1 MHNKCLYMN
10 YDEQLLI
17 IILIDIYYYIL
28 LTCIDLR
35 VIGDDVQL
43 KLILCKG
50 GGGRFSFKIN
60 KWIKNQFNCI
70 QI

>member
-1 MHNKCLYMN
+1 MN

-60 KWIKNQFNCI
+60 K
-70 QI
+70 

>member
-1 MHNKCLYMN
+1 MN

-50 GGGRFSFKIN
+50 GGVDLVSK
-60 KWIKNQFNCI
+60 
-70 QI
+70 